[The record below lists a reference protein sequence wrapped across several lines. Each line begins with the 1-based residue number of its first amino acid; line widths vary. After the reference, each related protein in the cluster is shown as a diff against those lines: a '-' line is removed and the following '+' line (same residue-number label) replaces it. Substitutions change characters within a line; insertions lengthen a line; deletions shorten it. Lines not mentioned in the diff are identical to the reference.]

1 MFLVGLAAVLIGG
14 CPFRQLVL
22 AGEGDAD
29 AGAAVLGMLVAGGL
43 VQSWGLRSTIA
54 GATSAGKL
62 ATMIG
67 LVLVLGM
74 ALAYR
79 GGGGAPC
86 SIRGLVRL
94 RHAGCSAR
102 RGLRPLSSIGA
113 HSGFPCLRSPGTRR
127 WCEDLVAA
135 GERCHPPGD
144 LAVFRLRVATG
155 GDARIVAAGA
165 GVRCAGALITLA

>member
-1 MFLVGLAAVLIGG
+1 MLGGLGLLLAAAFAVNLAGGLFQPGLNDQPGSHPDAAWSAAGMFVVGLGGVLIGG

-54 GATSAGKL
+54 GATPAGQF
-62 ATMIG
+62 ATLLG

-79 GGGGAPC
+79 
-86 SIRGLVRL
+86 
-94 RHAGCSAR
+94 
-102 RGLRPLSSIGA
+102 
-113 HSGFPCLRSPGTRR
+113 
-127 WCEDLVAA
+127 
-135 GERCHPPGD
+135 ER
-144 LAVFRLRVATG
+144 A
-155 GDARIVAAGA
+155 
-165 GVRCAGALITLA
+165 